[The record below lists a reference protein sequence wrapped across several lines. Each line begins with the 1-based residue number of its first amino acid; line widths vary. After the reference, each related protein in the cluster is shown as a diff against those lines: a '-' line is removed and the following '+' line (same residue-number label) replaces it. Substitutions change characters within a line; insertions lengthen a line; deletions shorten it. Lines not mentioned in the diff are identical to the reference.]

1 MRSTHRTNTNMEKE
15 NKVLL
20 ETELKIAKAVA
31 TALDSKK
38 AVDITVL
45 EVGKQT
51 TLADFFVIAT
61 GTSSTHVNAL
71 ADETEYA
78 LKTKLGIEPYHVEGK
93 ESWILMDYGTVVVHI
108 FTQEARKFYD
118 LERLWADNNA
128 VKTDL
133 I

>member
-1 MRSTHRTNTNMEKE
+1 MEKE

-20 ETELKIAKAVA
+20 ETELKIAKTVA

-93 ESWILMDYGTVVVHI
+93 ENWILMDYGTVVVHI

-133 I
+133 L